1 MPQILLTGQLKEKP
15 TYRVLCLYSSF
26 VMPVTVG
33 LCQAN
38 RKAKPSEE
46 GHTTAPKK
54 GNALH
59 VSGCTN
65 ISTESK
71 NLEAWTFCGLRKHIL
86 GGANLFRL
94 SKYFLGGTN
103 LFGLCQHFL
112 GDMNLFGFAPTFFWS
127 ANLFLQRKHFH
138 KLYLCYFKIVL

>member
-1 MPQILLTGQLKEKP
+1 MRNEQYLWRKRNEQHLQRRRTTSGSGAEEK
-15 TYRVLCLYSSF
+15 
-26 VMPVTVG
+26 PVTVG

-71 NLEAWTFCGLRKHIL
+71 NLEA
-86 GGANLFRL
+86 
-94 SKYFLGGTN
+94 
-103 LFGLCQHFL
+103 
-112 GDMNLFGFAPTFFWS
+112 
-127 ANLFLQRKHFH
+127 
-138 KLYLCYFKIVL
+138 